1 MNRKK
6 SSIIAVWAVCMLA
19 MLFSACTSKD
29 ENAAEERVKTFA
41 QHYFNLRYKQAA
53 AYCTDSSL
61 KWIKYR
67 AANINQADLDLLNSQ
82 PDSAVCTIDDFSYD
96 DDKATANITVKNFL
110 RSDSV
115 GKKATIVGEQMFC
128 IPMKKV
134 GYKWLVQLDS
144 LL

>member
-1 MNRKK
+1 MNGKK
-6 SSIIAVWAVCMLA
+6 TSIIAVWAVCMLA

-53 AYCTDSSL
+53 AYCTDGSL
-61 KWIKYR
+61 RWIKYR
-67 AANINQADLDLLNSQ
+67 AANINQADLDLFNSQ
-82 PDSAVCTIDDFSYD
+82 PDSAVCAIEDFAYND

-115 GKKATIVGEQMFC
+115 GKKGIIVGERGFA
-128 IPMKKV
+128 
-134 GYKWLVQLDS
+134 YR
-144 LL
+144 